1 MKYSSLFT
9 PSNHV
14 KIVIKI
20 AIFTVLLTTNLIAGR
35 VSAKKHSDLKLLVPS
50 KLFDDTTE
58 KLSHKRLLE
67 DISKALDSKVIT
79 QNLSPD
85 QIRVIPNPNN
95 TNILDPINPFQK
107 PDSDAD
113 ENDTIKPNTP
123 DEQDENTKSP
133 KNTLEL
139 LISNALSNSV
149 LRYPW
154 IIDPRD
160 NFTFYSSTFNP
171 IEDSKYI
178 DFSIKFSSQ
187 DAVFNRFTF
196 AEFPQKDQFYWV
208 LPGNRVVVETKGWQS
223 GVIYQGE
230 SSNTEIKQTIRLTQ
244 RLWGM
249 QTVFSLPESLE
260 ELTEEVGMNQFSIE
274 SIAAEVNN
282 PVGVPAA
289 SLMINSGSNQNN
301 SISSLVPNISSFN
314 ADRDPLILQTFP
326 TSNLQPLLGEVSLS
340 RGSVI
345 PQDTLENAGFIWG
358 NPLTRER
365 TQFQPPI
372 TSNPG
377 IKVGNRG
384 EFDNFDLYNVLLNPS
399 ISDNQRNFYYLNSLY
414 WVSLS
419 ERQNNRGIRERT
431 ENYDWHRFSFSYS
444 HNRTLLEYDPLEAK
458 ATYTNISTNPGLS
471 LSLSFG
477 EREIDKLQ
485 TANSTLGMLMGGIF
499 GLIDFPHLTQSLQEA
514 KERFAR
520 QESFTNLDSK
530 ATPEQRRQINQRL
543 NRSLFLGDRTSGLE
557 QVSGKLTF
565 PSTITPNSS
574 NILQIRTGNHR
585 RLVQFLDGKRTW
597 REGETFIS
605 NAQVS
610 NNSFG
615 RLTSVNVPVP
625 SQGGSNRSSALQ
637 VTLTDPNG
645 QQFSQSLSSSDM
657 TSLPIDVRLFDIAF
671 DRIELSQDGQL
682 MTYLQAFDGYLYLPT
697 IEILLA
703 GSSRKWN
710 YSINS
715 GIWFNLN
722 ADTAF
727 NVTNNFGFL
736 EPTLGIYANGALNYI
751 NTSVEVNA
759 EGKTQA
765 ITNHIPSLQFY
776 WNSAANFQNPN
787 YLNLNYFF
795 SRQDKNLNYSLS
807 TGIIL
812 LDDETSFIPS
822 GFFQGRLVLNTGLE
836 FSTSVEIRDQFF
848 YTLEGIKP
856 INPQWS
862 LGVYLQNFISI
873 ERGIK
878 NRVNDFS
885 YGLIIQHN
893 TPGSRMFWESRI
905 GMNGD
910 IFKTTFQGGFS
921 F

>member
-1 MKYSSLFT
+1 MFTTSNHLNRVVNIALFT
-9 PSNHV
+9 L
-14 KIVIKI
+14 
-20 AIFTVLLTTNLIAGR
+20 LLTTNFMVGK
-35 VSAKKHSDLKLLVPS
+35 VNAKRKLDINLLVSS
-50 KLFDDTTE
+50 KSVDNTTE
-58 KLSHKRLLE
+58 KISNNSLLKK
-67 DISKALDSKVIT
+67 IPGALNSNFIT
-79 QNLSPD
+79 QNSSQDP
-85 QIRVIPNPNN
+85 IRVIPNPNDI
-95 TNILDPINPFQK
+95 NILDRIKPFQN
-107 PDSDAD
+107 PDSDYD
-113 ENDTIKPNTP
+113 ENDKIEPNTL
-123 DEQDENTKSP
+123 DDQDINTKLP
-133 KNTLEL
+133 KNDLEL
-139 LISNALSNSV
+139 LILNALSNSV
-149 LRYPW
+149 FKYPW

-160 NFTFYSSTFNP
+160 DFTFYSSTFNP
-171 IEDSKYI
+171 LENSKYI
-178 DFSIKFSSQ
+178 DFSIKFSSE
-187 DAVFNRFTF
+187 DAIFNRFTF
-196 AEFPQKDQFYWV
+196 ADFPQKDQFYWV

-223 GVIYQGE
+223 GVLYQGE
-230 SSNTEIKQTIRLTQ
+230 SSNTEIRQTIRLTQ
-244 RLWGM
+244 KLWGM
-249 QTVFSLPESLE
+249 QTVFSLPESLQ
-260 ELTEEVGMNQFSIE
+260 ELTEGIGINQFSIE

-289 SLMINSGSNQNN
+289 PIIINSRSNQNN

-314 ADRDPLILQTFP
+314 ADKDPLILQTFP

-365 TQFQPPI
+365 SQFQPPI
-372 TSNPG
+372 TSAPG
-377 IKVGNRG
+377 IKFGNR
-384 EFDNFDLYNVLLNPS
+384 EQFDNSDLYNILLNPS
-399 ISDNQRNFYYLNSLY
+399 ITDNQRNLYYLNSLY

-419 ERQNNRGIRERT
+419 ERQNNRGIREKT
-431 ENYDWHRFSFSYS
+431 ENNDWHRFYFSYS
-444 HNRTLLEYDPLEAK
+444 QNRTLLEYDPLEAK
-458 ATYTNISTNPGLS
+458 ATYTNISTNPGIS

-477 EREIDKLQ
+477 EREIDELQ

-514 KERFAR
+514 QERFSR
-520 QESFTNLDSK
+520 QENFANLDSK
-530 ATPEQRRQINQRL
+530 ATPEQRREINQRL
-543 NRSLFLGDRTSGLE
+543 NRSLFLGNRTSGLE

-605 NAQVS
+605 KAEVS

-615 RLTSVNVPVP
+615 SLTSVNAPIP
-625 SQGGSNRSSALQ
+625 SQGTSNRSSALQ

-657 TSLPIDVRLFDIAF
+657 TSLPIDLRLFDIAF
-671 DRIELSQDGQL
+671 DRIELSQDGQI
-682 MTYLQAFDGYLYLPT
+682 MTDLQAFSGYLYLPT
-697 IEILLA
+697 IEILLT
-703 GSSRKWN
+703 GSSSKWN
-710 YSINS
+710 YSVNS
-715 GIWFNLN
+715 GMWFNLN
-722 ADTAF
+722 ADTTF

-736 EPTLGIYANGALNYI
+736 EPTMGIYANGALNYI
-751 NTSVEVNA
+751 NTSVEVDV

-787 YLNLNYFF
+787 YLNLSYFF
-795 SRQDKNLNYSLS
+795 SRQDRNLNYSLS
-807 TGIIL
+807 TGVIL
-812 LDDETSFIPS
+812 LNDESSFIPS
-822 GFFQGRLVLNTGLE
+822 GFFQGKLVLNTGLE

-848 YTLEGIKP
+848 YTLEGIKQ

-862 LGVYLQNFISI
+862 SGVYLQNFVSL
-873 ERGIK
+873 ERGIR

-893 TPGSRMFWESRI
+893 TPSSSMFWKSRI
-905 GMNGD
+905 GMSGD
-910 IFKTTFQGGFS
+910 IFEARFEGDFR

>member
-1 MKYSSLFT
+1 MFT
-9 PSNHV
+9 PSNHL

-20 AIFTVLLTTNLIAGR
+20 AILTFLLTTNLIAGR
-35 VSAKKHSDLKLLVPS
+35 VRAKKHSDLKSLVIS
-50 KLFDDTTE
+50 KSFDNTTE
-58 KLSHKRLLE
+58 KLSHKRLLK
-67 DISKALDSKVIT
+67 DISEALDSKVIT
-79 QNLSPD
+79 RNLSPD

-123 DEQDENTKSP
+123 DEQDGNTKSP

-139 LISNALSNSV
+139 LILNALSNSV

-154 IIDPRD
+154 IIDPRED
-160 NFTFYSSTFNP
+160 FTFYSSTFNP

-178 DFSIKFSSQ
+178 DFSIRFSSQ

-223 GVIYQGE
+223 GAIYQGE
-230 SSNTEIKQTIRLTQ
+230 SSNTEIKQTIRLMQ

-260 ELTEEVGMNQFSIE
+260 ELTEEIGINQFSIE
-274 SIAAEVNN
+274 SIGAEVNN
-282 PVGVPAA
+282 PVGVSAA
-289 SLMINSGSNQNN
+289 PIIINSRSNQNN

-358 NPLTRER
+358 NPLTGQRS
-365 TQFQPPI
+365 QFQPPI
-372 TSNPG
+372 TSTPG
-377 IKVGNRG
+377 IKVGNR
-384 EFDNFDLYNVLLNPS
+384 EQFDNFDLYNILLNPS
-399 ISDNQRNFYYLNSLY
+399 ISDNQRNLYYLNSLY

-431 ENYDWHRFSFSYS
+431 ENYDWHRFYLSYS

-471 LSLSFG
+471 LSLSFA

-485 TANSTLGMLMGGIF
+485 TANSTLGMLIGGIF

-520 QESFTNLDSK
+520 QESFTNIDSK
-530 ATPEQRRQINQRL
+530 ATPEQRREINQRL
-543 NRSLFLGDRTSGLE
+543 NRSLFLGNRTSGLE

-565 PSTITPNSS
+565 PSTITPTSS

-585 RLVQFLDGKRTW
+585 RAVQFLDGKRTW

-605 NAQVS
+605 KAEVS
-610 NNSFG
+610 NNTFG
-615 RLTSVNVPVP
+615 SLTSVSVPLP
-625 SQGGSNRSSALQ
+625 SQQTSNRSSATQ
-637 VTLTDPNG
+637 VTLTAPNG
-645 QQFSQSLSSSDM
+645 QQFTQSVGSGNIASV
-657 TSLPIDVRLFDIAF
+657 PIDIRFFDLAF

-682 MTYLQAFDGYLYLPT
+682 TTYLQAFDGHLYLPT
-697 IEILLA
+697 VEALWTA
-703 GSSRKWN
+703 SSGKWN
-710 YSINS
+710 YGINS

-722 ADTAF
+722 PDTAF
-727 NVTNNFGFL
+727 NITNNLGIS
-736 EPTLGIYANGALNYI
+736 EPTLGIYVNGALNYI
-751 NTSVEVNA
+751 NTHVKVDA
-759 EGKTQA
+759 EGRTQSV
-765 ITNHIPSLQFY
+765 TNHIPSLQFY
-776 WNSAANFQNPN
+776 WNSTANFQNPA
-787 YLNLNYFF
+787 YLNLSYFL
-795 SRQDKNLNYSLS
+795 SHQDRNSNYSLS
-807 TGIIL
+807 TTLALVDNQYSLTPI
-812 LDDETSFIPS
+812 
-822 GFFQGRLVLNTGLE
+822 GFFQGKLFLNTGLE
-836 FSTSVEIRDQFF
+836 FNTSLEVRNEFF
-848 YTLEGIKP
+848 YTLEGIKQV
-856 INPQWS
+856 NPQWAF
-862 LGVYLQNFISI
+862 GAYLQNFRNIDRSV
-873 ERGIK
+873 G
-878 NRVNDFS
+878 NRVADFS
-885 YGLIIQHN
+885 YGLLIRRD
-893 TPGSRMFWESRI
+893 TPGSNNFWESRI
-905 GMNGD
+905 GMSGD
-910 IFKTTFQGGFS
+910 FFEVRFEGGFS